1 MNTIQTRT
9 RLILSLI
16 AAAGLSIASGCAS
29 RGYTKEASNA
39 AQQRAIQF
47 RGGVQLS
54 MAQQQFLAGD
64 LDKALKTVDG
74 VIAANPQVA
83 AAHVLRGRVLSE
95 RGALEESRRSFL
107 TAESLDPANVEA
119 QYYLGIVYERFS
131 QPDEAMNRYKR
142 AMDLDR
148 ANPQYVVAAAEM
160 LVAQNKLEEADSLL
174 VERRSDFEA
183 NAGIRQ
189 LQGQIALLRSDP
201 AAAARALRE
210 ASMLAPDDHNIRED
224 LARAQL
230 VAQQHSDALITLDRL
245 LSIEANRQ
253 RRDLRSMR
261 AQALIGLDRLGDA
274 RTELV
279 NLTSDQA
286 GTRDAAA
293 WFELGKLCAR
303 MNDLDRLRFAA
314 GRVVSL
320 WPNRYEGFM
329 LRGMHASLSGDT
341 KAAIQHLDRAI
352 SLTSTD
358 ARPLILKAVL
368 LEETGRTHEAV
379 EVLSRAI
386 ERDGGRD
393 PRLMEYLAAL
403 QLREGTAAMQ
413 ADPNAANINP

>member
-1 MNTIQTRT
+1 MITSRTRT
-9 RLILSLI
+9 QLVLSLI
-16 AAAGLSIASGCAS
+16 AVAGLSLASGCAS
-29 RGYTKEASNA
+29 RGYTKEASSA

-83 AAHVLRGRVLSE
+83 SAHVLRGRVLCE

-131 QPDEAMNRYKR
+131 QPDEAMNRYTR

-148 ANPQYVVAAAEM
+148 ANPQYVIAAAEM
-160 LVAQNKLEEADSLL
+160 LVAQNKLEEADALL
-174 VERRSDFEA
+174 VARRADFEA

-201 AAAARALRE
+201 AAASRALRE

-230 VAQQHSDALITLDRL
+230 VAQQYNEALVTLDRL
-245 LSIEANRQ
+245 LTVEANRQ

-279 NLTSDQA
+279 NLTSDEA
-286 GTRDAAA
+286 GTRDAAS

-341 KAAIQHLDRAI
+341 TAAISHLDRAI
-352 SLTSTD
+352 SLTATD

-368 LEETGRTHEAV
+368 LEETGRTQEAV

-393 PRLMEYLAAL
+393 PRLMEYLASL
-403 QLREGTAAMQ
+403 QIREGTAAMQ